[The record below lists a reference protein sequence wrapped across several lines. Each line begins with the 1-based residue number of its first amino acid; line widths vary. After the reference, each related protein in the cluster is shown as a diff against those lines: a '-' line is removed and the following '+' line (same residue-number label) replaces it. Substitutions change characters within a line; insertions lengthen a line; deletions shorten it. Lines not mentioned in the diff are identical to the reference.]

1 MGDTGHVLQSPREV
15 HTEALEPI
23 VKFKRYTCKAFEHIT
38 TREFYSLLR
47 EAMRGARGVH
57 LLWNLINEQTLPGI
71 MSCVPRGDWNSVLRR
86 GPS

>member
-1 MGDTGHVLQSPREV
+1 VGDTGHVLQSPREV

-23 VKFKRYTCKAFEHIT
+23 VKFKRYKAFEHIT

-47 EAMRGARGVH
+47 EAMRGARGVN

-71 MSCVPRGDWNSVLRR
+71 MSRVPRGTGSSVLRR